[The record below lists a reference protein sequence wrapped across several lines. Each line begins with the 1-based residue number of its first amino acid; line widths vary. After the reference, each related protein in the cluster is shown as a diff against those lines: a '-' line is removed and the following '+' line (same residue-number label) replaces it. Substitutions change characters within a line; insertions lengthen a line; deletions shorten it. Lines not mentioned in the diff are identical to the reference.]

1 MEKILVVEDDE
12 KIARVIQLELEYAN
26 YKIDIAHTGK
36 SALERLENENFD
48 LILLDVMI
56 PELNGLEVLRRVR
69 EQNEDVKIIMLTAR
83 DAVMDKVSGL
93 DSGANDYMT
102 KPFEIEEL
110 LARIRVH
117 LKEKSTLKEQNEDD
131 NASTYRYLSI
141 YKSRREVYIDKE
153 PINLTQKEYD
163 LLIYFLENKNQVLT
177 REQIIEAVWGYDYY
191 GDTNVIDVYVRYLR
205 KKLDIDTESIITSV
219 RGIGYIL
226 KD

>member
-117 LKEKSTLKEQNEDD
+117 LKEK
-131 NASTYRYLSI
+131 
-141 YKSRREVYIDKE
+141 
-153 PINLTQKEYD
+153 
-163 LLIYFLENKNQVLT
+163 VL
-177 REQIIEAVWGYDYY
+177 
-191 GDTNVIDVYVRYLR
+191 
-205 KKLDIDTESIITSV
+205 
-219 RGIGYIL
+219 
-226 KD
+226 